1 MKTIKGNLILT
12 KDTVFDESIVVEGA
26 ILDKD
31 GICDL
36 KVRGDIKCLGIY
48 CRNIDCINI
57 DCHNIDCYNIDC
69 HNIVCHNIVCYNIDC
84 HNIVCYN
91 IVCYNIDCHNIDCY
105 NIDCHNI
112 DCYDINASFILC
124 ESMKQKKG
132 SKLIARNVI
141 TKRSAYIRKEQKAIE

>member
-1 MKTIKGNLILT
+1 MTTTIKGNLILT
-12 KDTVFDESIVVEGA
+12 KDTVFDESIVVEGS
-26 ILDKD
+26 ILGKD
-31 GICDL
+31 GFRYDL
-36 KVRGDIKCLGIY
+36 KVKGDINCY
-48 CRNIDCINI
+48 D
-57 DCHNIDCYNIDC
+57 IDCYNIDC
-69 HNIVCHNIVCYNIDC
+69 HNIVCNNIVCHNIDC
-84 HNIVCYN
+84 LNINCYDIDCYN
-91 IVCYNIDCHNIDCY
+91 IVCLNIDCHNIDCY